1 MSASDNQRWARL
13 LHRFRRLVWL
23 PLFVGTLSASASEG
37 GHNSF
42 LAPFLPESWRTAL
55 YSRQNWGELDL
66 LPNTWFVLAV
76 IVALML
82 WLTRRLNPLPVTR
95 SQNFVE
101 WFIDGLSNTFGP
113 VLGPAGRKYL
123 PLIESYF
130 VFILIANL
138 SGLVPAFQAPTA
150 ELNTTLALG
159 LTSLL
164 FVQGIAIRELGLFGY
179 LRHLWGR
186 PWWLGFL
193 MFPIEAITQ
202 VARVV
207 SLSLRL
213 FANIYAKEVVLGV
226 LFMLATK
233 VFYIPIQLPVLFI
246 GALASVIQAFIF
258 SILTAVY
265 IGQFLEHAG
274 HHEAHAAAHSGVV
287 AQEAHARH

>member
-1 MSASDNQRWARL
+1 MSRSRHQRRMRVSRL
-13 LHRFRRLVWL
+13 LLVFAYAPFL
-23 PLFVGTLSASASEG
+23 LGTFAVHAAEG

-42 LAPFLPESWRTAL
+42 LAPFLPETWRRSL
-55 YSRQNWGELDL
+55 YSHQNWGELDL
-66 LPNTWFVLAV
+66 IPNTWFILFV
-76 IVALML
+76 ILALML
-82 WLTRRLNPLPVTR
+82 WLTRRLNPLPLSR
-95 SQNFVE
+95 SQNLIE
-101 WFIDGLSNTFGP
+101 WFVDGLNSTFSP
-113 VLGPAGRKYL
+113 VLGPVSRKYL
-123 PLIESYF
+123 PLINSFF
-130 VFILIANL
+130 VFILFANL

-150 ELNTTLALG
+150 ELNTTFALG

-164 FVQGIAIRELGLFGY
+164 FVQGIAIRELGLLGY
-179 LRHLWGR
+179 LGHLWGK
-186 PWWLGFL
+186 PWWLGIL

-233 VFYIPIQLPVLFI
+233 VFFIPIQLPVLFI
-246 GALASVIQAFIF
+246 GLLASLIQAFIF

-274 HHEAHAAAHSGVV
+274 HHEAHDATHSGVS
-287 AQEAHARH
+287 AHEAHATH